1 MDSDDLAKV
10 NALRKAKKREI
21 QAWIA
26 AFEEREG
33 RTPTARDKEVVR
45 PMFREFREL
54 EAKVASIKDAKK
66 TGRDDAFGAS
76 GGTEPG
82 SPEDSPSAVPS
93 GTGET
98 WDVGLE
104 AQVDVRAER
113 DNKTRKIQEW
123 AKEFEDREGHPPTSE
138 DNIAIGSLYR
148 EVENLDKQLATLEAA
163 KTAESNAAQEV
174 ASDGGVVAKLEGLKT
189 EKKRVKR
196 EIKAWLDDFEAREG
210 RPALAEDSIA
220 IASLYQVASDGGVV
234 AKLEGLKAEKKR
246 VKREIKAWLD
256 DFEARE
262 GRPALAE

>member
-1 MDSDDLAKV
+1 
-10 NALRKAKKREI
+10 
-21 QAWIA
+21 
-26 AFEEREG
+26 
-33 RTPTARDKEVVR
+33 
-45 PMFREFREL
+45 MFREFREL

-138 DNIAIGSLYR
+138 CVRRGRKIDSSLLRVYHALHSSVHAYR
-148 EVENLDKQLATLEAA
+148 K
-163 KTAESNAAQEV
+163 
-174 ASDGGVVAKLEGLKT
+174 GH
-189 EKKRVKR
+189 
-196 EIKAWLDDFEAREG
+196 
-210 RPALAEDSIA
+210 RPALA
-220 IASLYQVASDGGVV
+220 
-234 AKLEGLKAEKKR
+234 R
-246 VKREIKAWLD
+246 VRGSRK
-256 DFEARE
+256 
-262 GRPALAE
+262 